1 MSKHPHKES
10 IIVNMLKVLIPLV
23 LFLVVGFNSF
33 SFFLIRNNNKQFL
46 TAALEEGVANNVALI
61 SKQFESIVTQLKML
75 SEYRTTQKLSD
86 TASYKMIEVLV
97 ESSNG
102 FIRYGGFTD
111 ADGTTITTLDGQ
123 NHVWSLP
130 QYLVD
135 RFILEDFIVSD
146 RMESRDGKGDVFYI
160 HVPTKRN
167 NKWVGMI
174 SVAIDADKVNEMVAD
189 LTVLDSG
196 DGIIVNSKTSLVLTG
211 NRHPEWVM
219 KYKLSDS
226 SDYANMNL
234 VGQAIINGKSHLGDV
249 VAPNGESY
257 ATLCGKIE
265 STNWHYVFFMPVREL
280 RGRNIVLIRTFV
292 FFVPLTFIIFGL
304 ALYWMLRR
312 HIHRPL
318 RNLLKASECFWSG
331 KLYKVPDFKAER
343 NDEIGQ
349 MMQSVSTMSKKLET
363 ITDNIRV
370 KASQIVSDSRELN
383 SAAENITQTV
393 TKQAVSADEISAVM
407 NQILDVISQN
417 TDYAV
422 DTQKCSNE
430 MVNSLNIV
438 SQVSAK
444 SLEST
449 RQITEKVRV
458 INDIASKT
466 DLLAINAAVEAAKAG
481 EEGKGFAVVA
491 DEIKKLAER
500 SRNAAVQIGTASEED
515 IKLSEQSAK
524 LFAKLVPSVQETNE
538 KVVSIVESAK
548 EQEARSQQ
556 VLLAVKKLAELASQ
570 NSDAA
575 SRMQKKSEAFLEYA
589 VGLVDVVNYFKTRE
603 SDKIDNIK
611 EQLEQHQNELQRIQL
626 ELQNQEFVDDESER

>member
-1 MSKHPHKES
+1 M
-10 IIVNMLKVLIPLV
+10 NMLKVLIPLV
-23 LFLVVGFNSF
+23 LILVVGFNSF
-33 SFFLIRNNNKQFL
+33 AFFVIRSNNKQFL
-46 TAALEEGVANNVALI
+46 TAALEEGVAKNVTSL
-61 SKQFESIVTQLKML
+61 SKHFTNIVTQLKML
-75 SEYRTTQKLSD
+75 SEFCTTQKLSD
-86 TASYKMIEVLV
+86 TVSYNMIKVLV
-97 ESSNG
+97 ESSDG

-111 ADGTTITTLDGQ
+111 ADGTTITTLSGQ
-123 NHVWSLP
+123 NHVWTLP
-130 QYLVD
+130 PYLVD
-135 RFILEDFIVSD
+135 QFIVADFFVSD

-167 NKWVGMI
+167 NEWIGMI
-174 SVAIDADKVNEMVAD
+174 SVAIDADKVNEMVSA
-189 LTVLDSG
+189 LTVFDSG
-196 DGIIVNSKTSLVLTG
+196 EGIIVNSQTSLVLTG
-211 NRHPEWVM
+211 KRHPEWIM
-219 KYKLSDS
+219 KYKLSDT
-226 SDYANMNL
+226 SDYVNMNL
-234 VGQAIINGKSHLGDV
+234 VGQAVINGTTNVEDV
-249 VAPNGESY
+249 IAPNGAGY

-265 STNWHYVFFMPVREL
+265 STNWHYVFFMPISEL
-280 RGRNIVLIRTFV
+280 RGRNIMLIRMFA
-292 FFVPLTFIIFGL
+292 FFVPLTSIIFGL
-304 ALYWMLRR
+304 VLYWLLKR

-331 KLYKVPDFKAER
+331 KLYKVPDFKTER

-349 MMQSVSTMSKKLET
+349 MMQSISTMSKKLEN
-363 ITDNIRV
+363 ITNNIRV

-383 SAAENITQTV
+383 SAAENISQTV
-393 TKQAVSADEISAVM
+393 AKQAVSADEISAVM
-407 NQILDVISQN
+407 NQILKIISQN
-417 TDYAV
+417 TNYAV
-422 DTQKCSNE
+422 DTQNCSNE

-438 SQVSAK
+438 TQVAAK

-449 RQITEKVRV
+449 RQITDKVRV

-500 SRNAAVQIGTASEED
+500 SRNAAVQIGNASEED

-556 VLLAVKKLAELASQ
+556 VLLAVKQLAELASQ

-575 SRMQKKSEAFLEYA
+575 SRMQKQSEAFLEYA
-589 VGLVDVVNYFKTRE
+589 VGLVDVVNYFKTQE

-611 EQLEQHQNELQRIQL
+611 EQLVQHQNELRRIQL
-626 ELQNQEFVDDESER
+626 ELQNQEFVGDESER